1 MKTCQNIF
9 KKIVISFTFA
19 SLLPFVILAEMPPQ
33 TPDINE
39 TNESFASIVYRVK
52 DTNRTNLYSITKDN
66 NWSIGR
72 DKNATLPF
80 NNFENA
86 YELNST
92 NVNGWENA
100 LASASFFL
108 KSKQKYQIVLKI
120 KSDTYPG
127 QNIVIKADGPR
138 KDSDIEY
145 AWNVSKSNEFEEV
158 IFSVYPLVDGNWS
171 VKLWT
176 YDKTKYAESN
186 STIFVSSSL
195 EVFKLQDAQELIA
208 TYDIDIL
215 KDKRAFQ
222 SQTHKVDG
230 LGNFYIK
237 EDDNETWRHIFP
249 KMIYRG
255 ASQEYL
261 ELFTR
266 YRDYGFN
273 GIMDI
278 WTAKQAQIA
287 LDAGLSYI
295 SIHSNSSGY
304 SFEEMARYINDVYNW
319 SETNNTHKNIIWYNF
334 DNENGFIADYDYQ
347 KQLAKLIDANHTD
360 PKTFTR
366 RYPIYYLNGQ
376 VGLARSYNND
386 DRRVMDITGSY
397 VASSA
402 TGGVSKNITPTI
414 LTQFLTKNQ
423 KSPSTVIQLQ
433 HDLNQTFIPAL
444 FYGLIQG
451 GKALSIW
458 RDEASDGNGSRID
471 FRTQFWADAFRDEIS
486 PRLDL
491 MLEIIEKP
499 HFTNW
504 SASSDKF
511 PDVRVGTR
519 ELDDIGFLIVS
530 NFAPN
535 DNLVKITLEDFNASK
550 AVDFFTR
557 ETISDINGSSFF
569 FTIEHNN
576 SGYKVI
582 ELQR

>member
-1 MKTCQNIF
+1 MKTYRNIF
-9 KKIVISFTFA
+9 KKIAVSFTFIG
-19 SLLPFVILAEMPPQ
+19 LLPFVVLAKIPPQ
-33 TPDINE
+33 IPDINE
-39 TNESFASIVYRVK
+39 SIVSIVYSAK

-66 NWSIGR
+66 NWSIGK
-72 DKNATLPF
+72 DKNTTLPF
-80 NNFENA
+80 NSFEDA

-100 LASASFFL
+100 LCSASFFL
-108 KSKQKYQIVLKI
+108 KSKQKYQIILKI

-127 QNIVIKADGPR
+127 QNIVIKADGPG
-138 KDSDIEY
+138 KDSDIEH

-158 IFSVYPLVDGNWS
+158 IFSVYPLVDANWS

-186 STIFVSSSL
+186 STIFVSPSL
-195 EVFKLQDAQELIA
+195 EVFELQAAQELIA
-208 TYDIDIL
+208 THDIDIL

-222 SQTHKVDG
+222 SHTHKVDG

-237 EDDNETWRHIFP
+237 EDDNETWKHIFP
-249 KMIYRG
+249 KMIYKG
-255 ASQEYL
+255 ASREYL

-273 GIMDI
+273 GVMDI

-304 SFEEMARYINDVYNW
+304 SLEEMARYINDVYNW
-319 SETNNTHKNIIWYNF
+319 SETNSTHKNILWYNF
-334 DNENGFIADYDYQ
+334 DNENEFVADYNYQ
-347 KQLAKLIDANHTD
+347 KLLAELIDANHID
-360 PKTFTR
+360 PKTLTR

-386 DRRVMDITGSY
+386 DRKVMDITGSY

-402 TGGVSKNITPTI
+402 TGGASKNITPTI

-423 KSPSTVIQLQ
+423 KSPAMVIQLQ

-471 FRTQFWADAFRDEIS
+471 FRTLVWADAFRDEIS
-486 PRLDL
+486 SRLDL
-491 MLEIIEKP
+491 MLEIIESP
-499 HFTNW
+499 HFTSW

-550 AVDFFTR
+550 AIDFFTR
-557 ETISDINGSSFF
+557 ETISDINNSSFL

>member
-1 MKTCQNIF
+1 
-9 KKIVISFTFA
+9 
-19 SLLPFVILAEMPPQ
+19 
-33 TPDINE
+33 
-39 TNESFASIVYRVK
+39 
-52 DTNRTNLYSITKDN
+52 
-66 NWSIGR
+66 
-72 DKNATLPF
+72 
-80 NNFENA
+80 
-86 YELNST
+86 
-92 NVNGWENA
+92 
-100 LASASFFL
+100 
-108 KSKQKYQIVLKI
+108 
-120 KSDTYPG
+120 
-127 QNIVIKADGPR
+127 
-138 KDSDIEY
+138 
-145 AWNVSKSNEFEEV
+145 
-158 IFSVYPLVDGNWS
+158 
-171 VKLWT
+171 
-176 YDKTKYAESN
+176 
-186 STIFVSSSL
+186 
-195 EVFKLQDAQELIA
+195 
-208 TYDIDIL
+208 
-215 KDKRAFQ
+215 
-222 SQTHKVDG
+222 
-230 LGNFYIK
+230 
-237 EDDNETWRHIFP
+237 
-249 KMIYRG
+249 MIYKG
-255 ASQEYL
+255 ASQEHL

-304 SFEEMARYINDVYNW
+304 SFEEMARYINDVYYW
-319 SETNNTHKNIIWYNF
+319 SETNSTHKNILWYNF
-334 DNENGFIADYDYQ
+334 DNENEFVADYEYQ
-347 KQLAKLIDANHTD
+347 KQLAKLIDTNHTD
-360 PKTFTR
+360 PKTLTR

-376 VGLARSYNND
+376 VGLTRSYNSD
-386 DRRVMDITGSY
+386 ERRVMDITGSY

-402 TGGVSKNITPTI
+402 TGGASKNITPTI
-414 LTQFLTKNQ
+414 LTQFLTQNQ

-471 FRTQFWADAFRDEIS
+471 FRTLVWADAFRDEIS

-491 MLEIIEKP
+491 MMEIIESP

-557 ETISDINGSSFF
+557 ETVSDINGSSFF

>member
-1 MKTCQNIF
+1 MKRYRNIF
-9 KKIVISFTFA
+9 KKIAVSFTFA
-19 SLLPFVILAEMPPQ
+19 SLLPFAVLAELPPQ
-33 TPDINE
+33 IPDINE
-39 TNESFASIVYRVK
+39 TDGSIASIVYSAK
-52 DTNRTNLYSITKDN
+52 DANRTNLYSITKDN
-66 NWSIGR
+66 NWSIGK
-72 DKNATLPF
+72 DKNSTLPF
-80 NNFENA
+80 NSFENA

-100 LASASFFL
+100 LCSASFFL
-108 KSKQKYQIVLKI
+108 KSKQKYQIILKI
-120 KSDTYPG
+120 KSDAYPG
-127 QNIVIKADGPR
+127 QNIVIKADGPG

-176 YDKTKYAESN
+176 YDKTKYAKSN
-186 STIFVSSSL
+186 STISILPFL
-195 EVFKLQDAQELIA
+195 EVFKLQDAEELIA
-208 TYDIDIL
+208 THDIDIL

-222 SQTHKVDG
+222 SQSHRVDG

-237 EDDNETWRHIFP
+237 EDDNETWKHIFP
-249 KMIYRG
+249 KMIYKG
-255 ASQEYL
+255 ASLEYG
-261 ELFTR
+261 ELFAR

-273 GIMDI
+273 GVMDI

-295 SIHSNSSGY
+295 SIHTNSSGY
-304 SFEEMARYINDVYNW
+304 SFEEMTRYINDVYNW
-319 SETNNTHKNIIWYNF
+319 SQTNSTHKNVLWYNF
-334 DNENGFIADYDYQ
+334 DNENEFVADYNYQ
-347 KQLAKLIDANHTD
+347 KLLAQLIDTNHTD
-360 PKTFTR
+360 PKTLTR

-376 VGLARSYNND
+376 LGLARSYNND
-386 DRRVMDITGSY
+386 ERRVMDITGSY

-444 FYGLIQG
+444 FYGIIQG
-451 GKALSIW
+451 GKALSVW

-471 FRTQFWADAFRDEIS
+471 FRTQIWADAFRDEVS

-519 ELDDIGFLIVS
+519 ELDDVGFLIVS

-557 ETISDINGSSFF
+557 EAISDINGSSFF
-569 FTIEHNN
+569 FTIEYNN

>member
-1 MKTCQNIF
+1 MKTYRNIF
-9 KKIVISFTFA
+9 KKIAVSFTFIG
-19 SLLPFVILAEMPPQ
+19 LLPFVVLAKIPPQ
-33 TPDINE
+33 IPDINE
-39 TNESFASIVYRVK
+39 SIVSIVYSAK
-52 DTNRTNLYSITKDN
+52 YTNRTNLYSITKDN
-66 NWSIGR
+66 NWSIGK
-72 DKNATLPF
+72 DKNTTLPF
-80 NNFENA
+80 NSFEDA

-100 LASASFFL
+100 LCSASFFL
-108 KSKQKYQIVLKI
+108 KSKQKYQIILKI

-127 QNIVIKADGPR
+127 QNIVIKADGPG
-138 KDSDIEY
+138 KDSDIEH

-158 IFSVYPLVDGNWS
+158 IFSVYPLVDANWS

-186 STIFVSSSL
+186 STIFVSPSL
-195 EVFKLQDAQELIA
+195 EVFELQAAQELIA
-208 TYDIDIL
+208 THDIDIL

-222 SQTHKVDG
+222 SHTHKVDG

-237 EDDNETWRHIFP
+237 EDDNETWKHIFP
-249 KMIYRG
+249 KMIYKG
-255 ASQEYL
+255 ASREYL

-273 GIMDI
+273 GVMDI

-304 SFEEMARYINDVYNW
+304 SLEEMARYINDVYNW
-319 SETNNTHKNIIWYNF
+319 SETNSTHKNILWYNF
-334 DNENGFIADYDYQ
+334 DNENEFVADYNYQ
-347 KQLAKLIDANHTD
+347 KLLAELIDANHID
-360 PKTFTR
+360 PKTLTR

-386 DRRVMDITGSY
+386 DRKVMDITGSY

-402 TGGVSKNITPTI
+402 TGGASKNITPTI

-423 KSPSTVIQLQ
+423 KSPAMVIQLQ

-471 FRTQFWADAFRDEIS
+471 FRTLVWADAFRDEIS
-486 PRLDL
+486 SRLDL
-491 MLEIIEKP
+491 MLEIIESP
-499 HFTNW
+499 HFTSW

-550 AVDFFTR
+550 AIDFFTR
-557 ETISDINGSSFF
+557 ETISDINNSSFL